1 MVNSIGIF
9 LYLLFKNKKI
19 TMKLRIISVAIIGI
33 LIYSCSPKITTQVT
47 EASNVK
53 GVAEEQAISS
63 ASLPTNTPDGKSIY
77 ENNCAKCHK
86 LYDPK
91 SYSRQA
97 WIPILYDMQKKAQ
110 LSDAEMDKILAYL
123 SKE

>member
-1 MVNSIGIF
+1 
-9 LYLLFKNKKI
+9 
-19 TMKLRIISVAIIGI
+19 MKLKIISLAIIGM
-33 LIYSCSPKITTQVT
+33 LIYSCSPKITPQVT
-47 EASNVK
+47 EVSNVK
-53 GVAEEQAISS
+53 GDPEEQAISS
-63 ASLPTNTPDGKSIY
+63 VSLPTNTPDGKSIY

-91 SYSRQA
+91 SFSRQA

>member
-1 MVNSIGIF
+1 
-9 LYLLFKNKKI
+9 
-19 TMKLRIISVAIIGI
+19 MKLRIISVAIIGMF
-33 LIYSCSPKITTQVT
+33 IYSCSPKITPKVT
-47 EASNVK
+47 EASKVK
-53 GVAEEQAISS
+53 GDTEESAISS
-63 ASLPTNTPDGKSIY
+63 VSLPANSPDGKSIY

>member
-1 MVNSIGIF
+1 
-9 LYLLFKNKKI
+9 
-19 TMKLRIISVAIIGI
+19 MKLKIISVAIIGI
-33 LIYSCSPKITTQVT
+33 LIYSCSPKITPQVT

-53 GVAEEQAISS
+53 GDTEEPAISS
-63 ASLPTNTPDGKSIY
+63 ASLPVSLPTNTPDGKSIY
-77 ENNCAKCHK
+77 ENNCAQCHK
-86 LYDPK
+86 LYEPK

-97 WIPILYDMQKKAQ
+97 WIPILYDMQKKAK

>member
-1 MVNSIGIF
+1 
-9 LYLLFKNKKI
+9 
-19 TMKLRIISVAIIGI
+19 MKLRIISVAIIGI
-33 LIYSCSPKITTQVT
+33 LIYSCSPKITPQVT

-53 GVAEEQAISS
+53 GDPEEPAIST
-63 ASLPTNTPDGKSIY
+63 ASLPVSLAANSPDGKSIY

-91 SYSRQA
+91 SFSRQA

>member
-1 MVNSIGIF
+1 
-9 LYLLFKNKKI
+9 
-19 TMKLRIISVAIIGI
+19 MKRRIISSAIIAL
-33 LIYSCSPKITTQVT
+33 LIYSCSPKIAPQVV
-47 EASNVK
+47 EASAVK
-53 GVAEEQAISS
+53 GDTEESVVSS
-63 ASLPTNTPDGKSIY
+63 ASLPAIQPDGRSIY